1 MPATKK
7 DKSRGQLGLW
17 GMSPSKPLC
26 TRSMHISS
34 SCWTRI
40 IYRSFEIILEWGLS
54 IGLEFKSNV
63 QSKSTVSK
71 NIQFDMKY
79 IEKIL
84 NRRGQLGLQPI
95 RSSKARKNVFERMPT
110 TKKDKSRERLPD
122 SSKEYG
128 KPS

>member
-1 MPATKK
+1 
-7 DKSRGQLGLW
+7 
-17 GMSPSKPLC
+17 
-26 TRSMHISS
+26 
-34 SCWTRI
+34 
-40 IYRSFEIILEWGLS
+40 
-54 IGLEFKSNV
+54 LEFKSNV